1 MEATIFVLR
10 NTFLGNKPSHN
21 WRAWQQLW
29 AVRYF
34 HLREMKL
41 KNSQTSEKTRRV
53 KRARDLAY
61 FGVFW
66 KMFLKITEEW
76 RRVITK
82 RPVIAISCDR
92 VGSAFLKTFTRCPKW
107 LMFRK
112 RHKRHKLEGLVFVAS
127 FQNYSLCLRVRSV
140 MSSGKKVYLGFLF
153 RNAITNIWVEMPNR
167 F

>member
-1 MEATIFVLR
+1 MEATIFDLR
-10 NTFLGNKPSHN
+10 PDFLANKPSHN
-21 WRAWQQLW
+21 WRVGQQLW

-34 HLREMKL
+34 HRREMRQKT
-41 KNSQTSEKTRRV
+41 SQSLEKTRRV
-53 KRARDLAY
+53 KRSRCLAY
-61 FGVFW
+61 FWVLEKRW
-66 KMFLKITEEW
+66 KKITEEW

-112 RHKRHKLEGLVFVAS
+112 RHKRHKLEGFVFVAS
-127 FQNYSLCLRVRSV
+127 FLNYEFGSV

-153 RNAITNIWVEMPNR
+153 RNAIKNLWVEMPNR